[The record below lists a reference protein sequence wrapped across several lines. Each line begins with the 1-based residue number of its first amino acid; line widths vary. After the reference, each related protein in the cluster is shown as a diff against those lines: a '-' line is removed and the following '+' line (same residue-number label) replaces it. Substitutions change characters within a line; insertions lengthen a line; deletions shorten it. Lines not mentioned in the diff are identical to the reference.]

1 MLSVAFV
8 WHMHLTQLSLTDYRN
23 FARLE
28 IEVPSG
34 PVLLVGANG
43 QGKTSLVEAI
53 YFLATF
59 TSFHAL
65 HDRELI
71 NFLAARKDLAV
82 GRIEARFNRDGEDHR
97 LEVRLIQET
106 NGVNGSSRLRK
117 EVLFDRLKK
126 KVNEV
131 IGEFT
136 AVLFLPQMVEVIEG
150 APGERRRFI
159 NLAMTQV
166 VSGMGDTLNDYAQAL
181 SNRNALLKQIQEF
194 GGDLHQIDFWDE
206 ILASKGSEIIFGRIH
221 AIQELER
228 IAARNHLDLTIGE
241 AVLRLSYQPSYD
253 PLPEIPGQFTLPL
266 EAVVDRSGIML
277 ESIRHGFLD
286 QLVSQREKDILRGV
300 TTLGPHRDEIRFIEN
315 GIDLGTYGSRGQVRT
330 AMISLKMAEATWMES
345 KTGHTPVLLLD
356 EALAELDPTRR
367 LDLLKRLAKNSQT
380 ILTTTDLELFSADF
394 IAQSTLWNVSQGRI
408 EIGTSGYKGV

>member
-1 MLSVAFV
+1 MPRGVTSVAFM

-28 IEVPSG
+28 MEVPAG

-82 GRIEARFNRDGEDHR
+82 GRVEARFDRDGKDHH
-97 LEVRLIQET
+97 LEVRIIQET
-106 NGVNGSSRLRK
+106 NGMNGSSRVRK
-117 EVLFDRLKK
+117 EVLFDGLKK
-126 KVNEV
+126 KISEV
-131 IGEFT
+131 VGEFT
-136 AVLFLPQMVEVIEG
+136 AVLFLPQMVEVIDG
-150 APGERRRFI
+150 APEERRRFI

-166 VSGMGDTLNDYAQAL
+166 ISGIGETLSDYAQTL
-181 SNRNALLKQIQEF
+181 MNRNALLKQLQEF
-194 GGDLHQIDFWDE
+194 GGDLHQLDYWDD
-206 ILASKGSEIIFGRIH
+206 ILASKGSEIIFRRIH
-221 AIQELER
+221 ALQELER
-228 IAARNHLDLTIGE
+228 FAARNHQELTRGE

-253 PLPEIPGQFTLPL
+253 PLPEIPGQFSLPL
-266 EAVVDRSGIML
+266 DAAVDRSSITL
-277 ESIRHGFLD
+277 ESIYQGFLD
-286 QLVSQREKDILRGV
+286 RLVSQREKDILRGSSS
-300 TTLGPHRDEIRFIEN
+300 LGPHRDEIRFLEN

-330 AMISLKMAEATWMES
+330 AMISLKMAEASWMERKS
-345 KTGHTPVLLLD
+345 GQAPVFLLD

-367 LDLLKRLAKNSQT
+367 LDLLKRLTKNGQT
-380 ILTTTDLELFSADF
+380 LLTTTDLELFSADF
-394 IAQSTLWNVSQGRI
+394 IAQATLWNVSQGRI
-408 EIGTSGYKGV
+408 NIGT